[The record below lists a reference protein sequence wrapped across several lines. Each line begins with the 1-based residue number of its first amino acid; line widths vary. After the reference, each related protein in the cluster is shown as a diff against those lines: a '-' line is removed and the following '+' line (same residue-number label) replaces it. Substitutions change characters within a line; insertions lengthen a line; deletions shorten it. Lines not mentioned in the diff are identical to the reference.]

1 MEIQTKAK
9 IKQWG
14 NSLGIVIPKDI
25 VIKEDLKP
33 EDEVQISVKKRK
45 NLKGFFG
52 KGRELKID
60 SQKMKDESRKIWE
73 M

>member
-33 EDEVQISVKKRK
+33 VDFCDHKT
-45 NLKGFFG
+45 
-52 KGRELKID
+52 
-60 SQKMKDESRKIWE
+60 
-73 M
+73 